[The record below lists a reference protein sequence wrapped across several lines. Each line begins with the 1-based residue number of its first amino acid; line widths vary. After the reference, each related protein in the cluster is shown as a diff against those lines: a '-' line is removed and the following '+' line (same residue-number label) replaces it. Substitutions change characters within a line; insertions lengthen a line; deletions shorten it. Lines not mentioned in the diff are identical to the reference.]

1 MLVILIAPAL
11 VNVGIEPLAAH
22 LFVNYFAA
30 MSFVTPPVCIACF
43 VAAGIAGSTPMKT
56 GFTSMRLGIAAY
68 LVPFAFC
75 YSLGLLL
82 MGSAGDI
89 VLAVLTT
96 FIAVTAIAIALSGY
110 LYEKLKIPQIV
121 LFVIGGIMLLVPRH
135 TTQGIGFLLIMFLF
149 AWEYI
154 KAKRRKRP
162 S

>member
-1 MLVILIAPAL
+1 MSLFNTHNGSARTV
-11 VNVGIEPLAAH
+11 H
-22 LFVNYFAA
+22 LFQYLLLGFLFLTAVSLLGRILFVCLVSYEFVDMAFSEVVYALLWGLRFDFAA
-30 MSFVTPPVCIACF
+30 
-43 VAAGIAGSTPMKT
+43 AAI
-56 GFTSMRLGIAAY
+56 
-68 LVPFAFC
+68 
-75 YSLGLLL
+75 
-82 MGSAGDI
+82 
-89 VLAVLTT
+89 LTT